1 MFVLGQRSLG
11 YEGPPE
17 DHLRDHTHVSLFIL
31 MALLPGAAPFFL
43 LILAN
48 SLPTY
53 RLHLHPSP
61 PRVISLYIFLSSL
74 LEGASTAASR
84 ESPSPLPLSSCKRT
98 VIDPNPCHI
107 QDPLSVCGS
116 RVYASGM
123 TFLCT
128 VFDQCHH
135 HHCARICSSADYWRL
150 ASCSCPTCCTTV
162 LPATPTKESQS
173 SDMEPSHSTLSSM
186 DSLSQ
191 RSLSIVP
198 RSPAQMSTTANIHA
212 FEGAG
217 SCISTAIS

>member
-17 DHLRDHTHVSLFIL
+17 DHLRDHTHVSLFVHVSL
-31 MALLPGAAPFFL
+31 FMFHFF
-43 LILAN
+43 
-48 SLPTY
+48 
-53 RLHLHPSP
+53 
-61 PRVISLYIFLSSL
+61 
-74 LEGASTAASR
+74 
-84 ESPSPLPLSSCKRT
+84 PLPLSSCIRT
-98 VIDPNPCHI
+98 VSDPNPCHI

-191 RSLSIVP
+191 RPLSIVP
-198 RSPAQMSTTANIHA
+198 RSPAQMSTTAAYLHLRGQVLA
-212 FEGAG
+212 FQLQSHRALPVA
-217 SCISTAIS
+217 SQNCKISFTTTRCWSPAC